1 MDETTE
7 QTNAL
12 KAISQTDDELR
23 VGNYLVVFGGR
34 DLEGLA
40 SPHTNPDGSRGEYFT
55 ADTELESEH
64 TKSGVLFVDWEHGTD
79 TAPGPGDVLGV
90 VDWKTATRDERGVWV
105 ERVLNRRS
113 RYVQWLEPLI
123 AEGLIGTSSE
133 AVPDEVEKAADGQIT
148 RWPLRRDTLTVQP
161 MEPRMMTENHLL
173 AFKALGVPVPNDPI
187 TNIKDVNEGHAPV
200 LASALVDDIE
210 ATPSPD
216 PEASPEADAAT
227 QQRAAVDVAKARARL
242 QRIKLSLLEEQ

>member
-1 MDETTE
+1 MTEPTTE

-40 SPHTNPDGSRGEYFT
+40 SPRTNPDGSRGEYFT

-161 MEPRMMTENHLL
+161 MEPRMMTENHLM
-173 AFKALGVPVPNDPI
+173 AFKALGVPVP
-187 TNIKDVNEGHAPV
+187 
-200 LASALVDDIE
+200 DDTTKETSETWRFTPDGMSKVEPE
-210 ATPSPD
+210 ATPEPE